1 MGTDGGNQITPMR
14 QIKFRVW
21 DGKKLCDNVGIMP
34 IFTHVDADRL
44 SVPYSG
50 DFYRPDKWSI
60 MQFTGLLDRH
70 GKEIYEGDVLKAF
83 MTALEDKEAGISS
96 GYYDLGEVAFHP
108 NAAQFVIRK
117 GDKCA
122 SIGNDVEV
130 VGDIHSNPELI
141 K

>member
-1 MGTDGGNQITPMR
+1 MR

-21 DGKKLCDNVGIMP
+21 DKKNKAWVGADCGGVMNLRHSLESNCFLFDNDSFDIPKDIEV
-34 IFTHVDADRL
+34 
-44 SVPYSG
+44 SE
-50 DFYRPDKWSI
+50 
-60 MQFTGLLDRH
+60 FTGLTDKN

-122 SIGNDVEV
+122 SIGNDVEII
-130 VGDIHSNPELI
+130 GNIYQNSELI
-141 K
+141 KSNEKETN